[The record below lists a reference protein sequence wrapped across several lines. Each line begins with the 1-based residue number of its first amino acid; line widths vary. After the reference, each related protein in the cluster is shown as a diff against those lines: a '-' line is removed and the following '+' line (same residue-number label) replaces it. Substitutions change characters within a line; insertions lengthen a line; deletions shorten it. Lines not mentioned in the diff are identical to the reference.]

1 MTISII
7 MFYETGYVYK
17 LVCKKTKH
25 TIYGNTMNLDD
36 LIKQTKNTHILTIL
50 ETWFNVDDTML
61 IDECKKYE
69 LSIIN

>member
-1 MTISII
+1 

-50 ETWFNVDDTML
+50 EMWFNVDDTIL

>member
-1 MTISII
+1 